1 MPAQSTASPSST
13 CFSPPTR
20 QRLVYFVLIFRIT
33 LALSL
38 PFLILTICRQGFTLE
53 EMDDVF
59 DSGIAAW
66 KTHEKSSRLE
76 QLEKEI
82 EEGVI
87 KVVPGGAQP
96 ETEHEENV
104 KTTAA

>member
-1 MPAQSTASPSST
+1 
-13 CFSPPTR
+13 
-20 QRLVYFVLIFRIT
+20 
-33 LALSL
+33 
-38 PFLILTICRQGFTLE
+38 
-53 EMDDVF
+53 MDDVF